1 MDEDGELRRSIL
13 FNCVNT
19 AEIAAE
25 AMAATAAT
33 TTVKPNTTTTTT
45 TTAAVTATAVA
56 TKGESKATEATKETK
71 EEPDDVAVLRA
82 EINKLKCQLSL
93 AATSG
98 GAAMGE
104 DMGDWDGT
112 LEHAKQKLFDLGQVL
127 MSGDETVQHEFDR
140 WDRLISNHPETLEAK
155 QREAEEWERVNRPLF
170 EAAMQEMR
178 GFVPSNI
185 ALLGAASLQEQGER
199 I

>member
-33 TTVKPNTTTTTT
+33 TTIKPNTTTTTAA
-45 TTAAVTATAVA
+45 TATKTAVA
-56 TKGESKATEATKETK
+56 AAAVSTKGESKATKETK
-71 EEPDDVAVLRA
+71 EEADDVAVLRA

-93 AATSG
+93 AAASG

>member
-56 TKGESKATEATKETK
+56 TKGESKATKETTETK

-93 AATSG
+93 AAASG